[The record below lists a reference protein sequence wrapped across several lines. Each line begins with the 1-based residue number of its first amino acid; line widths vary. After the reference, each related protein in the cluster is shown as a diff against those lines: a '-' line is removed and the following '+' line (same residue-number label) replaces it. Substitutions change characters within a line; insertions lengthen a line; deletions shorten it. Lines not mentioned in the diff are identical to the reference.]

1 MNALKTQLNSDIT
14 SLGSTINTSSAGSR
28 TDVSGIVNAYNKEV
42 EVWGA
47 DRINVPEERIGK
59 VGSPTSVFKS
69 FPKQLK
75 PAGQTY
81 EVSPEEA
88 VELIVNKLKEKHII

>member
-1 MNALKTQLNSDIT
+1 MLSDQDLKQI
-14 SLGSTINTSSAGSR
+14 AQ
-28 TDVSGIVNAYNKEV
+28 K
-42 EVWGA
+42 
-47 DRINVPEERIGK
+47 GK
-59 VGSPTSVFKS
+59 AGSPTSVFKS

-75 PAGQTY
+75 PAGQTF

>member
-1 MNALKTQLNSDIT
+1 MQAPCVVTALA
-14 SLGSTINTSSAGSR
+14 SSVQPR
-28 TDVSGIVNAYNKEV
+28 YMTVNGIVTAFDKEV

-47 DRINVPEERIGK
+47 DRINVPEEHIGK
-59 VGSPTSVFKS
+59 AGSPTSVFKS

-75 PAGQTY
+75 PAGQTF

>member
-1 MNALKTQLNSDIT
+1 MYSPAMW
-14 SLGSTINTSSAGSR
+14 TILPLQDWLAIDG
-28 TDVSGIVNAYNKEV
+28 DVRIKDQF
-42 EVWGA
+42 A
-47 DRINVPEERIGK
+47 DRINVPDEHIGK
-59 VGSPTSVFKS
+59 AGSPTSVFKS

-75 PAGQTY
+75 PAGQTF